1 MMTIII
7 NSLIIFLLATVIP
20 KLILQV
26 FTQLCPSLNEGTI
39 TPFLVWKQTRFE
51 IAGIVF
57 SILIAILLILYVY
70 GVPVSI
76 LTKAFLI
83 CCRFSI
89 FLWTKLAKQV
99 HKK

>member
-1 MMTIII
+1 MITIII

-20 KLILQV
+20 ILSLQV

-57 SILIAILLILYVY
+57 SILMAILLILYLY

-76 LTKAFLI
+76 LTKSFLI
-83 CCRFSI
+83 SCRVAL
-89 FLWTKLAKQV
+89 FLWTKLAKHVQ
-99 HKK
+99 KD